1 MVNEVKE
8 LKVEHVLMFV
18 IAAFLLYHLIGN
30 CGCANRGDGFSVGA
44 RDDICIGKTCKLPK
58 CTPCDPLNPFG
69 SHCGTNLHCDWIQN
83 DNECPGRKGFY
94 CVS

>member
-1 MVNEVKE
+1 MVDE
-8 LKVEHVLMFV
+8 LKVERVLMFV
-18 IAAFLLYHLIGN
+18 IVAFLLYHLVGN

-44 RDDICIGKTCKLPK
+44 QSDCIGKTCKLSK
-58 CTPCDPLNPFG
+58 CSPCSPFNPLG

-83 DNECPGRKGFY
+83 DNECPGKVGFY